1 MGDVINKGTK
11 KIIKKMVVVAQ
22 TAQFLTLMP
31 KPRDFVVRLVK
42 DVVYLS
48 GEVRRLSDDINSLL
62 ESYAN
67 IPTDYLMFQM
77 DMISGTMT
85 GITNKVNLYAQT
97 GIDVVLGIGE
107 NTMGAITELTGSVID
122 TVGTTSKAVTS
133 LSSTISHSSAAGLG
147 DINTAT
153 EIYDTT
159 EVILEWKDNKFQK
172 IGNTTISKLNN
183 VTQKIQDVRFGLDY
197 KVDNVAQNT
206 TEKITDMRNSV
217 QKLLDN
223 LKSQMDKL
231 SNCID
236 NGFSDVTGVTSIS
249 NGASFVQD
257 ALEQAG
263 NNSASGQIVSTISAT
278 LSDVL
283 KNFSIS
289 KVIKAFGGIIVQ
301 SVFVQ
306 TGLDQLP
313 PINYDLM
320 LAAIRNDVSI
330 PNEDLY
336 KELNGVIDN
345 TYGEVQNNSN
355 ILKNIPSEE
364 LQYSSAK
371 YDSFIKQYD
380 DELEKQRRDI
390 RLSMKSTTQNNNG
403 LTEQE
408 IRKKQLLE
416 RKSKKSAIK
425 EMRKFKNQAKRAKQT
440 DKRKSLITEELARL
454 KSEMEAR
461 SNSIKSDWNMM
472 MNEYRSAISEIKEF
486 FRNGGDG
493 DMFIED
499 CCDAINQDCKQI
511 KELCSN
517 LITQLTSSTIKV
529 AMPSDI
535 GSVFPNPAYKIADFW
550 MDIKTIIKFIKDLI
564 MLIIDI
570 MNQINK
576 LARIMLNGVN
586 SLSEIIQ
593 DLMNIIGIQWFM
605 NLVQNI
611 LDLLKVKT
619 QKACNSLKTMI
630 APVYYRDTDEY
641 DNTWE
646 VLTNDDLIS
655 FNNKGEST
663 IKLDK
668 DSISSLNSLTSNTYM
683 TFNKYWYSGIKEK
696 KINELIDE
704 LEDKGDKIVAYRTPI
719 LTVID
724 DNDNSNNVSSLVSG
738 GDMEIKDLKFLG
750 WYYFHPDLE
759 HINITNKRKK
769 KIIEKAA
776 KKGGIKKLY
785 SKKVKGETAFWAFF
799 WYAYYTD
806 DMEKDC
812 YKGKSNEHV
821 AYVDSL
827 TQTENGTIVDINGT
841 HVFVKDSNV
850 QKGDYVNVNGKKY
863 RVK

>member
-11 KIIKKMVVVAQ
+11 KVIKKMVVVAQ

-31 KPRDFVVRLVK
+31 KPRDFVSRLVK

-48 GEVRRLSDDINSLL
+48 GQVQKLSDDINYMI

-77 DMISGTMT
+77 DAISGTMT
-85 GITNKVNLYAQT
+85 GITNRVNLYTQT
-97 GIDVVLGIGE
+97 GIDTVLGVGE
-107 NTMGAITELTGSVID
+107 NTMGAITELTGNVID
-122 TVGTTSKAVTS
+122 TVGTASKAVTS
-133 LSSTISHSSAAGLG
+133 LSSAIAHSSSAILG
-147 DINTAT
+147 DVDKAT

-159 EVILEWKDNKFQK
+159 EVILEWKDNAFRKVSS
-172 IGNTTISKLNN
+172 TTVSKLNN
-183 VTQKIQDVRFGLDY
+183 ITQKIQDARLGFDY
-197 KVDNVAQNT
+197 KVDSVTQKT
-206 TEKITDMRNSV
+206 TEKIDDMRNSV

-236 NGFSDVTGVTSIS
+236 TGFSDVTGVTSIS
-249 NGASFVQD
+249 NGASFVQE
-257 ALEQAG
+257 ALQQAG
-263 NNSASGQIVSTISAT
+263 NNSASGQIVSTISST

-289 KVIKAFGGIIVQ
+289 KVIKAFGGVIVQ
-301 SVFVQ
+301 SVVVQ

-336 KELNGVIDN
+336 KELNGIIDN
-345 TYGEVQNNSN
+345 TYGEIQNTNQA
-355 ILKNIPSEE
+355 LKNIPSEE
-364 LQYSSAK
+364 LQYSSDK

-390 RLSMKSTTQNNNG
+390 RLSMKSTAQKNSG

-408 IRKKQLLE
+408 MRKKQLLE
-416 RKSKKSAIK
+416 RKSRKSAIK
-425 EMRKFKNQAKRAKQT
+425 EMRKFKNQAKKAKQT
-440 DKRKSLITEELARL
+440 SKRKSLIKEELARL
-454 KSEMEAR
+454 KSEMEIR

-517 LITQLTSSTIKV
+517 LITQLTTSTIKV

-570 MNQINK
+570 LNQINK

-593 DLMNIIGIQWFM
+593 ELMNIIGLQWFM
-605 NLVQNI
+605 DLVQNI
-611 LDLLKVKT
+611 LDLLKFKT
-619 QKACNSLKTMI
+619 QKASNSMRTML

-641 DNTWE
+641 DNTWD
-646 VLTNDDLIS
+646 VLDNDELIS
-655 FNNKGEST
+655 YDKNGKAT
-663 IKLDK
+663 INQTYI
-668 DSISSLNSLTSNTYM
+668 DSLKSLTSNAHM
-683 TFNKYWYSGIKEK
+683 TFKTGWYSGL
-696 KINELIDE
+696 NENKLNDLIDK
-704 LEDKGDKIVAYRTPI
+704 LEDKGNDIVAYRTPI
-719 LTVID
+719 LTVIE

-738 GDMEIKDLKFLG
+738 GDMEIKDLEFLG
-750 WYYFHPDLE
+750 WYYFHPELA
-759 HINITNKRKK
+759 HAKKRQNRIIKKAANKGGVKKLYKK
-769 KIIEKAA
+769 KIN
-776 KKGGIKKLY
+776 
-785 SKKVKGETAFWAFF
+785 GETAFWAFF

-812 YKGKSNEHV
+812 YKGKSKDHV
-821 AYVDSL
+821 VYVDSL
-827 TQTENGTIVDINGT
+827 TQTENGTLVHIDGIDGY
-841 HVFVKDSNV
+841 VFVKDSNV
-850 QKGDYVNVNGKKY
+850 QKGDYINVNGKKY
-863 RVK
+863 RVGN